1 MPDNKK
7 LIPMADNSIDAIQ
20 ARQIAQSEGRK
31 SYVEPD
37 TRGGGDVGL
46 STSTKLSLNTG
57 INLNPESYGAR
68 LGAKYQGNNFSG
80 SVDYSKPLSGKPNLS
95 GSVSYGSEK
104 GYGSA
109 DYNSLNKGINLSG
122 GINTKSG
129 SVSGSYGKSESGSS
143 ASVSVNRNKYTGTAS
158 TEDFYGSRSFQG
170 SVSRDSGKTSVSLSG
185 GYDNETGPSVRAG
198 VKFRLG
204 R

>member
-1 MPDNKK
+1 MPENKK

-20 ARQIAQSEGRK
+20 ARQTAQSEGRK

-37 TRGGGDVGL
+37 TRGGGDFGL
-46 STSTKLSLNTG
+46 YTSNKLSLNTG

-68 LGAKYQGNNFSG
+68 LGAKYQWNNFSG
-80 SVDYSKPLSGKPNLS
+80 SVEYDKPLSGKHNLS
-95 GSVSYGSEK
+95 GSVSYRSEK

-129 SVSGSYGKSESGSS
+129 SLSGSYGKSESGSS

-158 TEDFYGSRSFQG
+158 TENSYGMRSYEG
-170 SVSRDSGKTSVSLSG
+170 SLSRDSGKTSISLSG

>member
-1 MPDNKK
+1 
-7 LIPMADNSIDAIQ
+7 MADNSIDAIQ
-20 ARQIAQSEGRK
+20 ARQTAQSEGRK

-46 STSTKLSLNTG
+46 STNTKLSLNTG

-68 LGAKYQGNNFSG
+68 LGAKYHGNNFSG
-80 SVDYSKPLSGKPNLS
+80 SIDYDKPLLGKPNLS

-129 SVSGSYGKSESGSS
+129 SLSGSYGKSESGSS

-158 TEDFYGSRSFQG
+158 TENSYGMRSYEG
-170 SVSRDSGKTSVSLSG
+170 SLSRDSGKTSISLSG

>member
-20 ARQIAQSEGRK
+20 ARQTAQSEGRK
-31 SYVEPD
+31 SYVNPD

-46 STSTKLSLNTG
+46 STNTKLSLNTG

-80 SVDYSKPLSGKPNLS
+80 SIDYDKPLSGKPNLS

-104 GYGSA
+104 GYASA
-109 DYNSLNKGINLSG
+109 DYNSANKGISFG
-122 GINTKSG
+122 GSLNTKSG

-143 ASVSVNRNKYTGTAS
+143 ASASISKNKYTGTAS
-158 TEDFYGSRSFQG
+158 TEDFYGSRSYQG

-185 GYDNETGPSVRAG
+185 GFDNETGPNIKAG